1 MKNKRFRR
9 YWLLAC
15 VGVALASCYP
25 LVLGVSFILSTIAIL
40 VANDMFALVKD
51 DNTVMLEFDEDLT
64 PSEMGAV
71 LQENYPKY
79 IIPYTPI
86 CVALLA
92 GVCGMPLW
100 MRWLKRRA
108 LAGGACVA
116 LVVFFA
122 LELLLERKVVVTT
135 PEAVATLEDWQMYM
149 CYTTPSYKTKTAV
162 EILMGEYDP
171 AFKLHFYMISVVLI
185 LLNSL
190 YGFGQ
195 MANTGDTRRL
205 GALLAGSACAL
216 AFLGL
221 CILACFTAFWRDGSL
236 AVSPLSAALMAAFFV
251 LLGVTAGVFA
261 GSHLLGKG
269 CCLAIFVPAL
279 VASAMTL
286 IMYLGEMILLDGRLY
301 RLGSGALFDALPGI
315 ALAPADLL
323 VIAASGCITASLC
336 AALRRRA

>member
-1 MKNKRFRR
+1 MKMKNKRFRS

-25 LVLGVSFILSTIAIL
+25 LVMGVRVVADMIA
-40 VANDMFALVKD
+40 
-51 DNTVMLEFDEDLT
+51 E
-64 PSEMGAV
+64 GAV

-108 LAGGACVA
+108 LVGGACVA

-185 LLNSL
+185 LAVLNSL

-251 LLGVTAGVFA
+251 LLGITAGVFV

-269 CCLAIFVPAL
+269 RRFAIFVPAL

-286 IMYLGEMILLDGRLY
+286 MMYLGEMILLDGHLY

-323 VIAASGCITASLC
+323 IIAASGCITALLC

>member
-1 MKNKRFRR
+1 MKMKNKRFCR
-9 YWLLAC
+9 YWLPAC

-25 LVLGVSFILSTIAIL
+25 LVMGVRV
-40 VANDMFALVKD
+40 VADMVA
-51 DNTVMLEFDEDLT
+51 E
-64 PSEMGAV
+64 GAV

-149 CYTTPSYKTKTAV
+149 CYTTPSYKKKTAV

-185 LLNSL
+185 LAVLNSL

-251 LLGVTAGVFA
+251 LLGITAGVFV
-261 GSHLLGKG
+261 GSHFLGKG
-269 CCLAIFVPAL
+269 RRLAIFAPAL

-286 IMYLGEMILLDGRLY
+286 MMYLGEMILLDGHLY

-323 VIAASGCITASLC
+323 IIAASGCITALLC

>member
-1 MKNKRFRR
+1 MKMKNKRFCR

-25 LVLGVSFILSTIAIL
+25 IVMGVRVVADMIA
-40 VANDMFALVKD
+40 
-51 DNTVMLEFDEDLT
+51 E
-64 PSEMGAV
+64 GAV

-108 LAGGACVA
+108 LVGGACVA

-185 LLNSL
+185 LAVLNSL

-251 LLGVTAGVFA
+251 LLGITAGVFV

-269 CCLAIFVPAL
+269 RRLAIFVPAL

-286 IMYLGEMILLDGRLY
+286 MMYLGEMILLDGHLY

-323 VIAASGCITASLC
+323 IIAASGCITALLC

>member
-1 MKNKRFRR
+1 MKMKNKRFCR

-25 LVLGVSFILSTIAIL
+25 LVMGVRVVADMIA
-40 VANDMFALVKD
+40 
-51 DNTVMLEFDEDLT
+51 E
-64 PSEMGAV
+64 GAV

-185 LLNSL
+185 LAVLNSL

-251 LLGVTAGVFA
+251 LLGITAGVFV

-269 CCLAIFVPAL
+269 RRLAIFAPAL

-286 IMYLGEMILLDGRLY
+286 MMYLGEMILLDGHLY

-323 VIAASGCITASLC
+323 IIAASGCITALLC

>member
-1 MKNKRFRR
+1 MKMKNKRFCR

-25 LVLGVSFILSTIAIL
+25 LVMGVRVVADMIA
-40 VANDMFALVKD
+40 
-51 DNTVMLEFDEDLT
+51 E
-64 PSEMGAV
+64 GAV

-185 LLNSL
+185 LAVLNSL

-251 LLGVTAGVFA
+251 LLGITAGVFV

-269 CCLAIFVPAL
+269 RRLAIFVSAL

-286 IMYLGEMILLDGRLY
+286 MMYLGEMILLDGHLY

-323 VIAASGCITASLC
+323 IIAASGCITALLC

>member
-1 MKNKRFRR
+1 MKMKNKRFRH

-25 LVLGVSFILSTIAIL
+25 LIMGVRVVVDMIAEG
-40 VANDMFALVKD
+40 
-51 DNTVMLEFDEDLT
+51 T
-64 PSEMGAV
+64 V

-79 IIPYTPI
+79 IIPYRPV
-86 CVALLA
+86 CVALLS
-92 GVCGMPLW
+92 GVFSMPLW

-108 LAGGACVA
+108 FAGGALVA

-171 AFKLHFYMISVVLI
+171 AFKLHFYMISVVLLLAI
-185 LLNSL
+185 LNSL

-195 MANTGDTRRL
+195 MAGTGETTRRRSL
-205 GALLAGSACAL
+205 IAGSACAL

-236 AVSPLSAALMAAFFV
+236 QVSPLSAALMAAFFV

>member
-1 MKNKRFRR
+1 MKMKNKRFCR

-25 LVLGVSFILSTIAIL
+25 LVMGVRVVADMIA
-40 VANDMFALVKD
+40 
-51 DNTVMLEFDEDLT
+51 E
-64 PSEMGAV
+64 GAV

-92 GVCGMPLW
+92 GVCSMPLW

-149 CYTTPSYKTKTAV
+149 CYTTPSYKKKTAV

-185 LLNSL
+185 LAVLNSL

-221 CILACFTAFWRDGSL
+221 CILAWFTAFWRDGSL

-251 LLGVTAGVFA
+251 LLGITAGVFV

-269 CCLAIFVPAL
+269 RRLAIFVPAL

-286 IMYLGEMILLDGRLY
+286 MMYLGEMILLGGHLY

-323 VIAASGCITASLC
+323 IIAASGCITALLC

>member
-1 MKNKRFRR
+1 MKMKNKRFCR

-25 LVLGVSFILSTIAIL
+25 IVMGVRVVADMIA
-40 VANDMFALVKD
+40 
-51 DNTVMLEFDEDLT
+51 E
-64 PSEMGAV
+64 GAV

-108 LAGGACVA
+108 LVGGACVA

-185 LLNSL
+185 LAVLNSL

-251 LLGVTAGVFA
+251 LLGITAGVFV

-269 CCLAIFVPAL
+269 R
-279 VASAMTL
+279 
-286 IMYLGEMILLDGRLY
+286 RLTFSSP
-301 RLGSGALFDALPGI
+301 RSSP
-315 ALAPADLL
+315 P
-323 VIAASGCITASLC
+323 
-336 AALRRRA
+336 R